1 MKLRNWQLKELFGK
15 ICKYR
20 DLHSRLYLDSKDMKN
35 KFIDYLKEEIIIA
48 YGNEPEKSPD
58 FARIV
63 NVKNWN
69 RLTAMID
76 DDKVILV
83 VSLMNLTVTSPYLL
97 MNMILIVS

>member
-1 MKLRNWQLKELFGK
+1 MERTRK
-15 ICKYR
+15 I
-20 DLHSRLYLDSKDMKN
+20 S
-35 KFIDYLKEEIIIA
+35 
-48 YGNEPEKSPD
+48 D

-63 NVKNWN
+63 NVKRN

-83 VSLMNLTVTSPYLL
+83 VSLMNLTVTSLLLLL